1 MIGVDTN
8 ILARAVLDD
17 NLEESTLAKE
27 FLKKAVDEK
36 KLFISSYAILE
47 MVWVLKVK
55 KRTRE
60 EIRESILDLLDS
72 PGIVI
77 GQREIIASALEKYQ
91 RGKADFADYLILA
104 EGETYSASKLASFD
118 KSFCKESGHV
128 QNPKKY
134 IQRIDT

>member
-8 ILARAVLDD
+8 VLVRAVLDD
-17 NLEESTLAKE
+17 HPDESKFAKK
-27 FLKKAVDEK
+27 FLQKIVTEK

-60 EIRESILDLLDS
+60 EISESILDLLDS

-77 GQREIIASALEKYQ
+77 GQREVIVSALEMYMK
-91 RGKADFADYLILA
+91 GKADFGDYLILA
-104 EGETYSASKLASFD
+104 EGEEYAAPKLASFD
-118 KSFCKESGHV
+118 KVFCKDI
-128 QNPKKY
+128 PKAQHPRKY
-134 IQRIDT
+134 L